1 MMTMNKNLLI
11 FFIFVIPLI
20 NFIFA
25 TPVLLSDQGTDL
37 KLVST
42 GELLS
47 TGNITIYIYDS
58 VTGGSLIYSNLFINN
73 ITNGS
78 WNVVINPNLE
88 YGKNYWKDYSV
99 NGDNLNFSGNDRIQF
114 QSPLGLINNASL
126 FNFSLIN
133 SCVAGSSIRQVY
145 ENGSV
150 LCETDDTGSG
160 GNSSW
165 NESYANTKY
174 LLQSEEGNLDVNSSV
189 YSNSST
195 WWSGLSSWLSGW
207 FINNAGVL
215 EFNETKLNNTIDSR
229 ASGLGD
235 NSSWNQSLA
244 NSLYILQS
252 TEGNLDVNS
261 SLYSNSSTWW
271 SGLSSWLSGWFVNNA
286 GVLEFNETKLNN
298 TIDLRAGGDNSSW
311 NESYANTQ
319 YADISVV
326 DTQKNASGNYVY
338 NDSTTIYFNETKL
351 NRTID
356 LRDTNETT
364 RFNNLVGNCSSGD
377 FVFGVD
383 SSGNK
388 VCLTPSGSGDITSVQ
403 GDNFYI
409 YNGSN
414 SGAVVLAFNET
425 KLNNTIDLRAGG
437 DNTSWN
443 ESYANTQYADI
454 SVVDTQK
461 NASGNYVYNDSTT
474 IYFNET
480 KLNNTIDLRDTNE
493 TTRFNNLVGNCSS
506 GDFVF
511 GVDSSGNKVCLT
523 PSGSGDITSVQ
534 GDNFYIY
541 NGSNSGAVVLAFNE
555 TKLNN
560 TIDLRAGGDNSS
572 WNESYAD
579 TQYSSITESL
589 WSANF
594 TAYNNSW
601 SSTFNSTYDGY
612 NSTGL
617 IKNWNSTGYIKD
629 WNLTGLIINWS
640 TDLTNYFTKSQIL
653 SFNYWNDTYATFNK
667 TYANTLYA
675 SISVTGDNSSWN
687 ESYADTQYSS
697 ITEPLWSSN
706 FTSYNSS
713 WSSTF
718 NSTYDGYNSTGLIK
732 NWNSTG
738 YIKDWNL
745 TGLIINWS
753 TDLTNY
759 FTKSQILS
767 FNYWNDTYATFN
779 KTYANTLYASISV
792 TGDNSSWN
800 ESYANT
806 KYIQNG
812 TNVRFTEVNST
823 GNITTEE
830 IHFEND
836 IVNHRIYDNSTCV
849 IIKGDTSTMYIC

>member
-1 MMTMNKNLLI
+1 MNKNLLI
-11 FFIFVIPLI
+11 FFLFAIFLM
-20 NFIFA
+20 NFLFA

-437 DNTSWN
+437 DN
-443 ESYANTQYADI
+443 
-454 SVVDTQK
+454 
-461 NASGNYVYNDSTT
+461 
-474 IYFNET
+474 
-480 KLNNTIDLRDTNE
+480 
-493 TTRFNNLVGNCSS
+493 
-506 GDFVF
+506 
-511 GVDSSGNKVCLT
+511 
-523 PSGSGDITSVQ
+523 
-534 GDNFYIY
+534 
-541 NGSNSGAVVLAFNE
+541 
-555 TKLNN
+555 
-560 TIDLRAGGDNSS
+560 SS

-579 TQYSSITESL
+579 TQYSSITES
-589 WSANF
+589 
-594 TAYNNSW
+594 
-601 SSTFNSTYDGY
+601 
-612 NSTGL
+612 
-617 IKNWNSTGYIKD
+617 
-629 WNLTGLIINWS
+629 
-640 TDLTNYFTKSQIL
+640 
-653 SFNYWNDTYATFNK
+653 
-667 TYANTLYA
+667 
-675 SISVTGDNSSWN
+675 
-687 ESYADTQYSS
+687 
-697 ITEPLWSSN
+697 LWSSN

-779 KTYANTLYASISV
+779 KTYADTLYASISV

>member
-1 MMTMNKNLLI
+1 MNKNLLI

-88 YGKNYWKDYSV
+88 YGKHYWKDYSV
-99 NGDNLNFSGNDRIQF
+99 NGDNLNFSGNDRIEF

-133 SCVAGSSIRQVY
+133 SCAVGSSIRQVY

-165 NESYANTKY
+165 NQSLANGLY
-174 LLQSEEGNLDVNSSV
+174 ISQVEEDNLDVNSSL

-437 DNTSWN
+437 DN
-443 ESYANTQYADI
+443 
-454 SVVDTQK
+454 
-461 NASGNYVYNDSTT
+461 
-474 IYFNET
+474 
-480 KLNNTIDLRDTNE
+480 
-493 TTRFNNLVGNCSS
+493 
-506 GDFVF
+506 
-511 GVDSSGNKVCLT
+511 
-523 PSGSGDITSVQ
+523 
-534 GDNFYIY
+534 
-541 NGSNSGAVVLAFNE
+541 
-555 TKLNN
+555 
-560 TIDLRAGGDNSS
+560 SS

-697 ITEPLWSSN
+697 ITESLWSAN
-706 FTSYNSS
+706 FTAYNNS

-779 KTYANTLYASISV
+779 KTYADTLYASISV

>member
-195 WWSGLSSWLSGW
+195 WWSGFSSWLSGW

-215 EFNETKLNNTIDSR
+215 T
-229 ASGLGD
+229 
-235 NSSWNQSLA
+235 
-244 NSLYILQS
+244 
-252 TEGNLDVNS
+252 
-261 SLYSNSSTWW
+261 
-271 SGLSSWLSGWFVNNA
+271 
-286 GVLEFNETKLNN
+286 FNETKLNN
-298 TIDLRAGGDNSSW
+298 TIDLRAGGDNTSW

-437 DNTSWN
+437 DN
-443 ESYANTQYADI
+443 
-454 SVVDTQK
+454 
-461 NASGNYVYNDSTT
+461 
-474 IYFNET
+474 
-480 KLNNTIDLRDTNE
+480 
-493 TTRFNNLVGNCSS
+493 
-506 GDFVF
+506 
-511 GVDSSGNKVCLT
+511 
-523 PSGSGDITSVQ
+523 
-534 GDNFYIY
+534 
-541 NGSNSGAVVLAFNE
+541 
-555 TKLNN
+555 
-560 TIDLRAGGDNSS
+560 SS

-601 SSTFNSTYDGY
+601 
-612 NSTGL
+612 
-617 IKNWNSTGYIKD
+617 
-629 WNLTGLIINWS
+629 
-640 TDLTNYFTKSQIL
+640 IL

-718 NSTYDGYNSTGLIK
+718 NSTYDGY
-732 NWNSTG
+732 
-738 YIKDWNL
+738 
-745 TGLIINWS
+745 
-753 TDLTNY
+753 
-759 FTKSQILS
+759 
-767 FNYWNDTYATFN
+767 
-779 KTYANTLYASISV
+779 
-792 TGDNSSWN
+792 
-800 ESYANT
+800 
-806 KYIQNG
+806 
-812 TNVRFTEVNST
+812 
-823 GNITTEE
+823 
-830 IHFEND
+830 
-836 IVNHRIYDNSTCV
+836 
-849 IIKGDTSTMYIC
+849 

>member
-88 YGKNYWKDYSV
+88 YGKHYWKDYSV
-99 NGDNLNFSGNDRIQF
+99 NGDNLNFSGNDRIEF

-133 SCVAGSSIRQVY
+133 SCAVGSSIRQVY

-165 NESYANTKY
+165 NQSLANGLY
-174 LLQSEEGNLDVNSSV
+174 ISQVEEDNLDVNSSL

-261 SLYSNSSTWW
+261 SVYSNSTTWW
-271 SGLSSWLSGWFVNNA
+271 SGLTSWLSGWFINNA
-286 GVLEFNETKLNN
+286 GVLT
-298 TIDLRAGGDNSSW
+298 
-311 NESYANTQ
+311 
-319 YADISVV
+319 
-326 DTQKNASGNYVY
+326 
-338 NDSTTIYFNETKL
+338 
-351 NRTID
+351 
-356 LRDTNETT
+356 
-364 RFNNLVGNCSSGD
+364 
-377 FVFGVD
+377 
-383 SSGNK
+383 
-388 VCLTPSGSGDITSVQ
+388 
-403 GDNFYI
+403 
-409 YNGSN
+409 
-414 SGAVVLAFNET
+414 FNET

-697 ITEPLWSSN
+697 ITESLWSAN
-706 FTSYNSS
+706 FTAYNNS

-779 KTYANTLYASISV
+779 KTYADTLYASISV

>member
-1 MMTMNKNLLI
+1 MMIMNKNLLI
-11 FFIFVIPLI
+11 FFLFAIFLM
-20 NFIFA
+20 NFLFA

-215 EFNETKLNNTIDSR
+215 ESNETKLNNTIDSR

-261 SLYSNSSTWW
+261 SVYSNSTTWW
-271 SGLSSWLSGWFVNNA
+271 SGLTSWLSGWFINNA
-286 GVLEFNETKLNN
+286 GVLT
-298 TIDLRAGGDNSSW
+298 
-311 NESYANTQ
+311 
-319 YADISVV
+319 
-326 DTQKNASGNYVY
+326 
-338 NDSTTIYFNETKL
+338 
-351 NRTID
+351 
-356 LRDTNETT
+356 
-364 RFNNLVGNCSSGD
+364 
-377 FVFGVD
+377 
-383 SSGNK
+383 
-388 VCLTPSGSGDITSVQ
+388 
-403 GDNFYI
+403 
-409 YNGSN
+409 
-414 SGAVVLAFNET
+414 FNET

-779 KTYANTLYASISV
+779 KTYADTLYASISV

-800 ESYANT
+800 ESYADTQYSSITEPLWSSN
-806 KYIQNG
+806 
-812 TNVRFTEVNST
+812 FTSYNSSWSSTFNSTYDGYNST
-823 GNITTEE
+823 GL
-830 IHFEND
+830 
-836 IVNHRIYDNSTCV
+836 
-849 IIKGDTSTMYIC
+849 IKNWN

>member
-88 YGKNYWKDYSV
+88 YGKHYWKDYSV
-99 NGDNLNFSGNDRIQF
+99 NGDNLNFSGNDRIEF

-133 SCVAGSSIRQVY
+133 SCAVGSSIRQVY

-165 NESYANTKY
+165 NQSLANGLY
-174 LLQSEEGNLDVNSSV
+174 ISQVEEDNLDVNSSL

-351 NRTID
+351 NR
-356 LRDTNETT
+356 
-364 RFNNLVGNCSSGD
+364 
-377 FVFGVD
+377 
-383 SSGNK
+383 
-388 VCLTPSGSGDITSVQ
+388 
-403 GDNFYI
+403 
-409 YNGSN
+409 
-414 SGAVVLAFNET
+414 
-425 KLNNTIDLRAGG
+425 
-437 DNTSWN
+437 
-443 ESYANTQYADI
+443 
-454 SVVDTQK
+454 
-461 NASGNYVYNDSTT
+461 
-474 IYFNET
+474 
-480 KLNNTIDLRDTNE
+480 TIDLRDTNE

-779 KTYANTLYASISV
+779 KTYADTLYASISV